1 RILPRHQSDPG
12 REIASRPEDS
22 RVRHSRH
29 DRSRPDNP
37 DARDRPNPLA
47 RLARAM
53 LHLDPLFDRSDDTR
67 QRFKLRSQHDDA
79 DPCIDRCPSLG
90 LDGTEPAYKPRT
102 PPPPPSSRLSGCGT
116 NGCLARLGN
125 SRSPTFPQP
134 RARPVIQGVVDNGY
148 ALIVFW
154 QQYRNSAVQWLA
166 SPRAVRL
173 DRAVEIKR
181 LTRRAF
187 EVVDAVCQQ
196 AAGRGGRGDGSGERE
211 FVGGSSE

>member
-1 RILPRHQSDPG
+1 MRNWRDVPNVGNLLGPHGNAETALSRDKAAAI
-12 REIASRPEDS
+12 REGASP
-22 RVRHSRH
+22 
-29 DRSRPDNP
+29 
-37 DARDRPNPLA
+37 
-47 RLARAM
+47 
-53 LHLDPLFDRSDDTR
+53 
-67 QRFKLRSQHDDA
+67 
-79 DPCIDRCPSLG
+79 RCPSLG
-90 LDGTEPAYKPRT
+90 LDGTEPAYKPGT
-102 PPPPPSSRLSGCGT
+102 TAPSPSSRLSGCGT

-181 LTRRAF
+181 LTRCAF

-196 AAGRGGRGDGSGERE
+196 AARR
-211 FVGGSSE
+211 